1 MRIFGGLLLVIVSVV
16 LFMLPITRAIY
27 NFRTDLREDTFN
39 VETGGAETTA
49 NVSLFYPIFEDDT
62 TTIGMLSS
70 LPTDIPLF
78 SAYNT
83 TTRLL
88 DITGMTV
95 ASNRSLRVFYDI
107 NALIDNDALET
118 FLDWV
123 PYIWLI
129 VIAVIPIA
137 ALYFIFKGGRR

>member
-1 MRIFGGLLLVIVSVV
+1 
-16 LFMLPITRAIY
+16 MLPITRAIY

-62 TTIGMLSS
+62 TTIGILSS

-78 SAYNT
+78 SSYNA

-88 DITGMTV
+88 DMTGMTV
-95 ASNRSLRVFYDI
+95 ASNRSLRVFYDT
-107 NALIDNDALET
+107 NALTDNDALET

-129 VIAVIPIA
+129 VIAVIPVA